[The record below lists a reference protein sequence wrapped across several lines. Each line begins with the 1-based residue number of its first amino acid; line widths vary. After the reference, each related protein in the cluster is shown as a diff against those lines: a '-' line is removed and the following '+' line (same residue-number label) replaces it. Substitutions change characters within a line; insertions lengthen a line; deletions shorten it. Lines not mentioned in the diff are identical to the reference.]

1 MGKRWRE
8 RNLKPVNSG
17 FAAGA
22 GCVNA
27 HGLSAHAGVR
37 WRAQQREEFERLC
50 RHITRPAIANKRLKR
65 KGVEISRRCYT

>member
-22 GCVNA
+22 GCVSA

-37 WRAQQREEFERLC
+37 CRAHQGKELERLC
-50 RHITRPAIANKRLKR
+50 RHITHPAIANERLKR
-65 KGVEISRRCYT
+65 MGVEISRRCYT